1 MFFQVLLDRSALL
14 LKSVLTKEKLK
25 TMLPISVII
34 LTKNEEALIGRCIK
48 SASWSNE
55 ILVLDSCSTDRTREI
70 ASSLGARVYEQPWLG
85 WSQQRNKAISLASND
100 WVFILEADE
109 IVTDELITSIKE
121 VMVNPNDKGVFA
133 FDRPGDFLG
142 VLLPNFSSRQKKL
155 CLVRL
160 FNRKFSA
167 YDINMRVHEEVCYS
181 GNVSLLK
188 GTLLHWRGYAMNE
201 YINSINNYTSVEAE
215 VLDTAGVKG
224 NILLVML
231 RPLLRFVWCYFIHG
245 GFRLGSRGLIH
256 AMLAATTE
264 YIRYAKL
271 WELQYAPRVLN
282 PPVDIYPHHVNDQ
295 QGSLLKSSEI

>member
-1 MFFQVLLDRSALL
+1 LL
-14 LKSVLTKEKLK
+14 LESVLIKGKLK

-70 ASSLGARVYEQPWLG
+70 ASSLGAKVYEQPWLG

-121 VMVNPNDKGVFA
+121 VMVSPNDKDVFA

-181 GNVSLLK
+181 GKVSLLK
-188 GTLLHWRGYAMNE
+188 GTLLHWRGYAMGE
-201 YINSINNYTSVEAE
+201 YIASVNNYTTIEAE
-215 VLDTAGVKG
+215 VLDSAGVKG
-224 NILLVML
+224 SIVLVIL
-231 RPLLRFVWCYFIHG
+231 RPLLRFVWCYFLNG
-245 GFRLGSRGLIH
+245 SFRLGSRGLIH

-271 WELQYAPRVLN
+271 WELQSAPRVLH
-282 PPVDIYPHHVNDQ
+282 PPKHIYMQPTKEQ
-295 QGSLLKSSEI
+295 QGAL